1 MRVTMPNGDEVEF
14 PDDTPREQIK
24 AQILKWFP
32 DARKGAAEE
41 PAGKDTAEPQ
51 ESTLQWA
58 GRQALDFGKGAAQ
71 SLGSTLAGLGEVLP
85 GGNLPGLPER
95 AVKAREQAKQELKE
109 FTDAPSQSWA
119 QSAGQITGE
128 VAPWF
133 IPGPGIVGKVGEA
146 VGRGATGLLPRVA
159 PAIRQASGQ
168 FAANPAYAARKALQ
182 TKLGGIGSTLG
193 DVVERAAMG
202 ATIGA
207 AQEDP
212 ENRERGAVAGA
223 IGAGTLPFGLG
234 VLSRPLGGLAGHAT
248 RAGVGAGTGWLLQQE
263 GLDPRWAYG
272 LGFGGTYASGLGHA
286 VHKMA
291 AWPTRAA
298 ITAGTKVP
306 ALTGAATAGAARSLG
321 EGDEQLR
328 Q

>member
-1 MRVTMPNGDEVEF
+1 MPVVKMPNGDLVEF
-14 PDDTPREQIK
+14 PNDMPREQIK

-32 DARKGAAEE
+32 DAAKGAAEK
-41 PAGKDTAEPQ
+41 PASKEAAEPQ

-58 GRQALDFGKGAAQ
+58 GRQALGFGKGVAQ
-71 SLGSTLAGLGEVLP
+71 KLGSTVAGLGEVLP

-95 AVKAREQAKQELKE
+95 AVKAREQAKSELKE
-109 FTDAPSQSWA
+109 FTDAPSESWA
-119 QSAGQITGE
+119 QSAGQVTGE

-146 VGRGATGLLPRVA
+146 AGRGLTSLLPRVA
-159 PAIRQASGQ
+159 PAIRQASGK
-168 FAANPAYAARKALQ
+168 FAANPAYAARRALQ

-212 ENRERGAVAGA
+212 EDRQRGAVSGA
-223 IGAGTLPFGLG
+223 IGSGALPFGLG
-234 VLSRPLGGLAGHAT
+234 ALSRPLSGLAGHVT

-263 GLDPRWAYG
+263 GLDPRVAYTLG
-272 LGFGGTYASGLGHA
+272 LGGAYMGPLGHA
-286 VHKMA
+286 VHNMA
-291 AWPTRAA
+291 AWPARAA
-298 ITAGTKVP
+298 IKAGTKVP
-306 ALTGAATAGAARSLG
+306 ALTGAATAGAARNFG
-321 EGDEQLR
+321 EANAEQP
-328 Q
+328 

>member
-1 MRVTMPNGDEVEF
+1 MPVVKMPNGDLVEF
-14 PDDTPREQIK
+14 PDDMPREQIK

-32 DARKGAAEE
+32 DAAKGAAEK
-41 PAGKDTAEPQ
+41 PAAKEAAEPQ

-71 SLGSTLAGLGEVLP
+71 RIGSTIANLGEMLP

-119 QSAGQITGE
+119 QSAGQVTGE

-146 VGRGATGLLPRVA
+146 AGRGLTSLLPRVA
-159 PAIRQASGQ
+159 PAVRQASGR
-168 FAANPAYAARKALQ
+168 FAANPAYAARQALQ
-182 TKLGGIGSTLG
+182 TKLGGVGSTLG
-193 DVVERAAMG
+193 DVVERAGMG

-212 ENRERGAVAGA
+212 ESRERGAIAGA
-223 IGAGTLPFGLG
+223 IGAGALPFGLG
-234 VLSRPLGGLAGHAT
+234 VLSKPLSGLTGHLART
-248 RAGVGAGTGWLLQQE
+248 AAGTGAGWVLQQE
-263 GLDPRWAYG
+263 GVNPYEAYALG
-272 LGFGGTYASGLGHA
+272 LGGAYSPLGKIA
-286 VHKMA
+286 RGA
-291 AWPTRAA
+291 GAWPMRAA
-298 ITAGTKVP
+298 TAVGSKFP
-306 ALTGAATAGAARSLG
+306 PLTGAATAGAARSFG
-321 EGDEQLR
+321 ESR
-328 Q
+328 QDAE

>member
-1 MRVTMPNGDEVEF
+1 MPVVTMPNGDQVEF
-14 PDDTPREQIK
+14 PNDMPREQIK

-32 DARKGAAEE
+32 EAGKGAA
-41 PAGKDTAEPQ
+41 GKPPGKEAAEPE

-71 SLGSTLAGLGEVLP
+71 SIGSTMAGLGEVLP

-95 AVKAREQAKQELKE
+95 AVKAREQAKKELKE

-119 QSAGQITGE
+119 QTGGQIAGE
-128 VAPWF
+128 AAPWF
-133 IPGPGIVGKVGEA
+133 IPGPGIVGKIGEA
-146 VGRGATGLLPRVA
+146 AGRGLTSVLPRVA

-202 ATIGA
+202 AVIGA

-212 ENRERGAVAGA
+212 EERERGAISGA
-223 IGAGTLPFGLG
+223 IGAGALPFGLG
-234 VLSRPLGGLAGHAT
+234 ALSRPLSGLAGHAT

-263 GLDPRWAYG
+263 GLDPRVAYSLG
-272 LGFGGTYASGLGHA
+272 LGGAYMGPLGHA
-286 VHKMA
+286 VHGMA
-291 AWPTRAA
+291 AWPARKA
-298 ITAGTKVP
+298 IAIGSKAP
-306 ALTGAATAGAARSLG
+306 ALTGAATAGAARNFG
-321 EGDEQLR
+321 ESNAEQP
-328 Q
+328 

>member
-1 MRVTMPNGDEVEF
+1 MPTVKMPNGDLVEF
-14 PDDTPREQIK
+14 PDDMPREQIK

-32 DARKGAAEE
+32 DAGKGAAEK
-41 PAGKDTAEPQ
+41 PAAEPH

-71 SLGSTLAGLGEVLP
+71 SIGSTVAGLGEILP

-119 QSAGQITGE
+119 QSAGQVTGE

-146 VGRGATGLLPRVA
+146 AGRGLTSLLPRVA
-159 PAIRQASGQ
+159 PAVRGASGK
-168 FAANPAYAARKALQ
+168 FSANPAYAARKALQ

-207 AQEDP
+207 AQDDED
-212 ENRERGAVAGA
+212 RERGAIAGG
-223 IGAGTLPFGLG
+223 IGAGALPFGLG
-234 VLSRPLGGLAGHAT
+234 ALSKPLSGLAGHAT
-248 RAGVGAGTGWLLQQE
+248 RMGVGAGTGWALQQE
-263 GLDPRWAYG
+263 GLDPRIAYSLG
-272 LGFGGTYASGLGHA
+272 LGGAYVGPLGHI
-286 VHKMA
+286 VHKSA

-298 ITAGTKVP
+298 IAAGSKFP
-306 ALTGAATAGAARSLG
+306 PLTGAAAAGAARNLG
-321 EGDEQLR
+321 DSNEQ
-328 Q
+328 QP